1 MENEVREGD
10 AGFLNLMGVISAGG
24 GGACSSG
31 GGTITKAVALSA
43 AL

>member
-1 MENEVREGD
+1 MENEVREGG
-10 AGFLNLMGVISAGG
+10 AGFLNPMEVISAGSR
-24 GGACSSG
+24 GACSSG